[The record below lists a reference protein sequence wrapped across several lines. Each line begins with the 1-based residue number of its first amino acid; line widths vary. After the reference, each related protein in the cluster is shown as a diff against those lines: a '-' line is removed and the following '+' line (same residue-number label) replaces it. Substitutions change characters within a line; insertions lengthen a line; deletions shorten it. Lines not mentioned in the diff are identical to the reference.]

1 MTIRTP
7 NSALW
12 ALVLV
17 NLIWG
22 VGFVVVDGAIDI
34 MPVNT
39 FNAFRFGIAALV
51 LLPLYFL
58 QKKPAKADVDYT
70 VAELLKV
77 GFGLGFLLFLGFFL
91 QTQGMVYTSVSNTGF
106 ITGLCVPLVPIIGF
120 ILFKTKV
127 GIEVWVSV
135 VAATIGLYFLTMGDK
150 MAFNQGDVLVAISA
164 VCYAAHIALMARYG
178 GRFAVIS
185 LSIIQLAAVAFYS
198 TVAASYEA
206 LANINAGYPP
216 FIEQVSN
223 VDVWA
228 AILYSGIL
236 ASAFAYWAQTAS
248 QRLLA
253 PHKVALVF
261 ALEPIFA
268 HIAAFIILGEH
279 LGVNGWFGAGLI
291 IAGMLYSELGGRRAI
306 KIQPL
311 DQMAAPIDIIET
323 SKK

>member
-39 FNAFRFGIAALV
+39 FNAFRFGIAALA

-58 QKKPAKADVDYT
+58 QNKTTKSEFDYK
-70 VAELLKV
+70 VVELLKV
-77 GFGLGFLLFLGFFL
+77 GFGLGLLLFLGFSL
-91 QTQGMVYTSVSNTGF
+91 QTKGLLYTSVSNTGF

-120 ILFKTKV
+120 LLFKTKV
-127 GIEVWVSV
+127 GIEIWVSV
-135 VAATIGLYFLTMGDK
+135 IAATIGLYFLTIGDK
-150 MAFNQGDVLVAISA
+150 LEFNFGDILVAICA
-164 VCYAAHIALMARYG
+164 VCYASHITLMAKYG
-178 GRFAVIS
+178 GRFAVIP
-185 LSIIQLAAVAFYS
+185 LSIIQLAAVALYS
-198 TVAASYEA
+198 TIAASYEA
-206 LANINAGYPP
+206 LANINESYQP
-216 FIEQVSN
+216 FIEQISN
-223 VDVWA
+223 ADVWA

-236 ASAFAYWAQTAS
+236 ASAFAYWAQTSS
-248 QRLLA
+248 QRLIA
-253 PHKVALVF
+253 PHKIALIF

-268 HIAAFIILGEH
+268 HIAAYFILGEH
-279 LGVNGWFGAGLI
+279 LGIKGWFGAGLI
-291 IAGMLYSELGGRRAI
+291 IAGMLYSELGGKRKV

-311 DQMAAPIDIIET
+311 DQMAAPSD
-323 SKK
+323 K

>member
-39 FNAFRFGIAALV
+39 FNAFRFGIAALA

-58 QKKPAKADVDYT
+58 QKKPEKAEFDYT

-77 GFGLGFLLFLGFFL
+77 GFGLGLLLFLAFAL
-91 QTQGMVYTSVSNTGF
+91 QTKGMIYTSVSNTGF

-127 GIEVWVSV
+127 GLEVWVSV

-150 MAFNQGDVLVAISA
+150 MELNQGDVLVAISA
-164 VCYAAHIALMARYG
+164 VCYAAHITLMAKYG

-185 LSIIQLAAVAFYS
+185 LSIIQLAAVALYS

-206 LANINAGYPP
+206 LANINESYPP
-216 FIEQVSN
+216 FIEQLSN
-223 VDVWA
+223 TDVWA
-228 AILYSGIL
+228 AILYSSIL
-236 ASAFAYWAQTAS
+236 ASAFAYWAQTSS
-248 QRLLA
+248 QRLLE

-268 HIAAFIILGEH
+268 HIAAFFILGEH

-291 IAGMLYSELGGRRAI
+291 IAGMLYSELGGRRKV

-311 DQMAAPIDIIET
+311 DQMAVPLD
-323 SKK
+323 K

>member
-17 NLIWG
+17 NFIWG

-39 FNAFRFGIAALV
+39 FNAFRFGIAALA

-58 QKKPAKADVDYT
+58 QSKPECDYT

-77 GFGLGFLLFLGFFL
+77 GFGLGLLLFLGFAL
-91 QTQGMVYTSVSNTGF
+91 QTQGMIYTSVSNTGF

-127 GIEVWVSV
+127 GIEVLVSV
-135 VAATIGLYFLTMGDK
+135 VAATIGLYFLTMGDN
-150 MAFNQGDVLVAISA
+150 MEFNQGDVLVAISA
-164 VCYAAHIALMARYG
+164 VCYASHITLMAKYG
-178 GRFAVIS
+178 GRFSVIS
-185 LSIIQLAAVAFYS
+185 LSIIQLAAVAIYS
-198 TVAASYEA
+198 TVTASYEA
-206 LANINAGYPP
+206 LANINESYPP
-216 FIEQVSN
+216 FIDQLLN
-223 VDVWA
+223 TDVWA
-228 AILYSGIL
+228 AILYSSIL
-236 ASAFAYWAQTAS
+236 ASAFAYWAQTSS
-248 QRLLA
+248 QRLLE

-268 HIAAFIILGEH
+268 HIAAFFILGEH
-279 LGVNGWFGAGLI
+279 LGVSGWFGAGLI
-291 IAGMLYSELGGRRAI
+291 IAGMLYSELGGRRKI

-311 DQMAAPIDIIET
+311 DQMAAPFD
-323 SKK
+323 K